1 MTFCDVCM
9 MLCDVR
15 RTYHFLYER
24 RHSYGCTSYLLSK
37 QRTAREEKGPHD
49 QGNRPVFA
57 VMSSES
63 DVL

>member
-9 MLCDVR
+9 MFCDVR
-15 RTYHFLYER
+15 MHER
-24 RHSYGCTSYLLSK
+24 RHSHSCSSYLLSK
-37 QRTAREEKGPHD
+37 QRTAQEEKGPHD

>member
-1 MTFCDVCM
+1 MAVAATCC
-9 MLCDVR
+9 LNR
-15 RTYHFLYER
+15 
-24 RHSYGCTSYLLSK
+24 
-37 QRTAREEKGPHD
+37 EKGPHN

>member
-1 MTFCDVCM
+1 MAAAATCCP
-9 MLCDVR
+9 
-15 RTYHFLYER
+15 
-24 RHSYGCTSYLLSK
+24 
-37 QRTAREEKGPHD
+37 AREEKGPHD